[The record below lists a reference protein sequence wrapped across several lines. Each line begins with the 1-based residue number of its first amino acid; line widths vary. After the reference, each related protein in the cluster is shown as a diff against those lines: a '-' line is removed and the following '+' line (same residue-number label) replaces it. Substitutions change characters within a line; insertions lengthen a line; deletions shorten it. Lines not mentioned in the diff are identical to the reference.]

1 MIPALRALMAAPA
14 LVLAAAAA
22 TTAQPAT
29 WQIDPVHSTATF
41 AVRHMMVTT
50 VRGTFQKL
58 AGTVQFD
65 GKDIKTLAAQ
75 ATIDV
80 ASIDTREPKRDE
92 HLRSADFFDAARFPA
107 ITFVSKR
114 VEPKDAG
121 RFALVGDLTIK
132 GVTREVTLEVEG
144 PTPEVKDPGGN
155 IRIGASATTRINRQ
169 DFGVSWNRTLDAG
182 GVVVGDEVAITLDL
196 SLIRKAP
203 ASTR

>member
-1 MIPALRALMAAPA
+1 MIPTLRALIVTPAAI
-14 LVLAAAAA
+14 LAAAAA
-22 TTAQPAT
+22 AAAQPVT

-65 GKDIKTLAAQ
+65 GKDVKTIVAQ

-92 HLRSADFFDAARFPA
+92 HLRSADFFDAATFPT
-107 ITFVSKR
+107 ITFASKR
-114 VEPKDAG
+114 VEPKGAG

-132 GVTREVTLEVEG
+132 GVTREVTLDVEG
-144 PTPEVKDPGGN
+144 PTPEIKDPGGN
-155 IRIGASATTRINRQ
+155 IRIGASATTKINRQ
-169 DFGVSWNRTLDAG
+169 DFGVSWNRALDAG

-196 SLIRKAP
+196 SLIRKGLGG
-203 ASTR
+203 TK

>member
-1 MIPALRALMAAPA
+1 MIPTLRALIVTPAAI
-14 LVLAAAAA
+14 LAAAAA
-22 TTAQPAT
+22 AAAQPVT

-65 GKDIKTLAAQ
+65 GKDVKTIVAQ

-92 HLRSADFFDAARFPA
+92 HLRSADFFDAAKFPT
-107 ITFVSKR
+107 ITFASKR
-114 VEPKDAG
+114 VEPKGAG

-132 GVTREVTLEVEG
+132 GVTREVTLDVEG
-144 PTPEVKDPGGN
+144 PTPEIKDPGGN
-155 IRIGASATTRINRQ
+155 IRIGASATTKINRQ
-169 DFGVSWNRTLDAG
+169 DFGVSWNRALDAG

-196 SLIRKAP
+196 SLIRKGP
-203 ASTR
+203 GGTK

>member
-1 MIPALRALMAAPA
+1 MIPTLRALIVTPAAI
-14 LVLAAAAA
+14 LAAAAA
-22 TTAQPAT
+22 AAAQPVT

-65 GKDIKTLAAQ
+65 GKDVKTIVAQ

-92 HLRSADFFDAARFPA
+92 HLRSADFFDAATFPT
-107 ITFVSKR
+107 ITFASKR
-114 VEPKDAG
+114 VEPKGAG

-132 GVTREVTLEVEG
+132 GVTREVTLDVEG
-144 PTPEVKDPGGN
+144 PTPEIKDPGGN
-155 IRIGASATTRINRQ
+155 IRIGASATTKINRQ

-196 SLIRKAP
+196 SLIRKGP
-203 ASTR
+203 GGTK

>member
-1 MIPALRALMAAPA
+1 MIPTLRALIVTPAAI
-14 LVLAAAAA
+14 LAAAAA
-22 TTAQPAT
+22 AAAQPVT

-65 GKDIKTLAAQ
+65 GKDVKTIVAQ
-75 ATIDV
+75 ATINV

-92 HLRSADFFDAARFPA
+92 HLRSADFFDAATFPT
-107 ITFVSKR
+107 ITFASKR
-114 VEPKDAG
+114 VEPKGAG

-132 GVTREVTLEVEG
+132 GVTREVTLDVEG
-144 PTPEVKDPGGN
+144 PTPEIKDPGGN

-169 DFGVSWNRTLDAG
+169 DFGVSWNRALDAG

-196 SLIRKAP
+196 SLIRKGP
-203 ASTR
+203 GGTK

>member
-1 MIPALRALMAAPA
+1 MRPVLRALILAPA
-14 LVLAAAAA
+14 VTLAAAAS
-22 TTAQPAT
+22 TIAQPLT

-65 GKDIKTLAAQ
+65 GKDVSTIVAQ

-80 ASIDTREPKRDE
+80 ASIDTREPKRDD
-92 HLRSADFFDAARFPA
+92 HLRSADFFDAARFPT
-107 ITFVSKR
+107 ITFASKR
-114 VEPKDAG
+114 VEPRGAG

-132 GVTREVTLEVEG
+132 GVTREVTLDVEG
-144 PTPEVKDPGGN
+144 PTPEIKDPGGN

-169 DFGVSWNRTLDAG
+169 EFGVSWNRALDAG

-196 SLIRKAP
+196 SLVRKA
-203 ASTR
+203 SGGTK

>member
-1 MIPALRALMAAPA
+1 MIPTLRALIVTPAAI
-14 LVLAAAAA
+14 LAAAAA
-22 TTAQPAT
+22 AAAQPVT

-65 GKDIKTLAAQ
+65 GKDVKTIVAQ

-92 HLRSADFFDAARFPA
+92 HLRSADFFDAATFPT
-107 ITFVSKR
+107 ITFASKR
-114 VEPKDAG
+114 VEPKGAG

-132 GVTREVTLEVEG
+132 GVTREVTLDVEG
-144 PTPEVKDPGGN
+144 PTPEIKDPGGN
-155 IRIGASATTRINRQ
+155 IRIGASATTKINRQ
-169 DFGVSWNRTLDAG
+169 DFGVSWNRALDAG

-196 SLIRKAP
+196 SLIRKGP
-203 ASTR
+203 GGTK

>member
-1 MIPALRALMAAPA
+1 MRPVLRALILAPA
-14 LVLAAAAA
+14 VILAAAAS
-22 TTAQPAT
+22 TIAQPLT

-65 GKDIKTLAAQ
+65 GKDVGTIVAQ

-80 ASIDTREPKRDE
+80 ASIDTREPKRDD
-92 HLRSADFFDAARFPA
+92 HLRSADFFDAASFPT
-107 ITFVSKR
+107 ITFASKR
-114 VEPKDAG
+114 VEPRGAG

-132 GVTREVTLEVEG
+132 GVTREVTLDVEG
-144 PTPEVKDPGGN
+144 PTPEIKDPGGN
-155 IRIGASATTRINRQ
+155 IRIGASAATKINRQ
-169 DFGVSWNRTLDAG
+169 EFGVSWNRALDAG

-196 SLIRKAP
+196 SLVRKAP
-203 ASTR
+203 GGTK

>member
-14 LVLAAAAA
+14 VVLAAAVA
-22 TTAQPAT
+22 TAQPAT

-50 VRGTFQKL
+50 VRGTFQEL
-58 AGTVQFD
+58 AGTVGFD
-65 GKDIKTLAAQ
+65 GKDIGTITVQ
-75 ATIDV
+75 ATIDA

-92 HLRSADFFDAARFPA
+92 HLRSADFLDAARFPA

-114 VEPKDAG
+114 VESKGAG
-121 RFALVGDLTIK
+121 RFALVGDLTIR
-132 GVTREVTLEVEG
+132 GVTREVTLDVEG

-155 IRIGASATTRINRQ
+155 VRIGASATTRINRQ
-169 DFGVSWNRTLDAG
+169 DFGVSWNRALDAG

-203 ASTR
+203 ASIR

>member
-14 LVLAAAAA
+14 VVLAAAAA
-22 TTAQPAT
+22 SAQPAT

-58 AGTVQFD
+58 AGTVEFD
-65 GKDIKTLAAQ
+65 GKNIETIAAQ

-114 VEPKDAG
+114 VEPKGAG
-121 RFALVGDLTIK
+121 RFALVGDLTIR
-132 GVTREVTLEVEG
+132 GVTREVTLDVEG

-155 IRIGASATTRINRQ
+155 VRIGASATTRVNRQ
-169 DFGVSWNRTLDAG
+169 DFGVSWNRVLDAG

>member
-1 MIPALRALMAAPA
+1 MISALRALMAAPA
-14 LVLAAAAA
+14 LVLALAAA

-58 AGTVQFD
+58 SGTVQFD
-65 GKDIKTLAAQ
+65 GKDITSIAAQ

-92 HLRSADFFDAARFPA
+92 HLRSADFFDAAKFPA

-114 VEPKDAG
+114 VEPKGAG

-132 GVTREVTLEVEG
+132 GVTREVVLDVEG

-169 DFGVSWNRTLDAG
+169 DFGVSWNRALDAG
-182 GVVVGDEVAITLDL
+182 GVVVGDEVSITIDL
-196 SLIRKAP
+196 SLRKAP
-203 ASTR
+203 PSTR

>member
-1 MIPALRALMAAPA
+1 
-14 LVLAAAAA
+14 
-22 TTAQPAT
+22 
-29 WQIDPVHSTATF
+29 
-41 AVRHMMVTT
+41 
-50 VRGTFQKL
+50 
-58 AGTVQFD
+58 
-65 GKDIKTLAAQ
+65 
-75 ATIDV
+75 
-80 ASIDTREPKRDE
+80 
-92 HLRSADFFDAARFPA
+92 
-107 ITFVSKR
+107 VSKR

>member
-1 MIPALRALMAAPA
+1 MVSALRALMAAPA
-14 LVLAAAAA
+14 LVLAVAAA
-22 TTAQPAT
+22 TAAQPAT

-58 AGTVQFD
+58 SGTVQYD
-65 GKDIKTLAAQ
+65 GKDIKSIAAQ

-80 ASIDTREPKRDE
+80 GSIDTREPKRDE
-92 HLRSADFFDAARFPA
+92 HLRSADFFDAAKFPA
-107 ITFVSKR
+107 IAFVSKR
-114 VEPKDAG
+114 VEPKGAG

-132 GVTREVTLEVEG
+132 GVTREVVLDVEG

-169 DFGVSWNRTLDAG
+169 DFGVSWNRALDAG
-182 GVVVGDEVAITLDL
+182 GVVVGDEVSITLDL
-196 SLIRKAP
+196 SLIRKAA
-203 ASTR
+203 ASTK

>member
-1 MIPALRALMAAPA
+1 MVSALRALMAAPA
-14 LVLAAAAA
+14 LVLAVAAA

-29 WQIDPVHSTATF
+29 WQIDPVHSTASF

-58 AGTVQFD
+58 SGTVQYD
-65 GKDIKTLAAQ
+65 GKDIKSIAAQ

-92 HLRSADFFDAARFPA
+92 HLRSADFFDAAKFPA

-114 VEPKDAG
+114 VEPKGAG
-121 RFALVGDLTIK
+121 RFALVGDITIK
-132 GVTREVTLEVEG
+132 GVTREVVLDVEG

-169 DFGVSWNRTLDAG
+169 DFGVSWNRALDAG
-182 GVVVGDEVAITLDL
+182 GVVVGDEVSITLDL
-196 SLIRKAP
+196 SMIRKAA
-203 ASTR
+203 ASTK